1 MIAADSIN
9 QMISDASK
17 LAFVGVAAVFGVLAG
32 FKVSND
38 MESTLNAK
46 PHIQAILT
54 EQRLLLE
61 EQAAN
66 QLNSDSASGQT
77 NPGPEPP
84 KWQLAISQV
93 GLPFPPLH
101 CQLASVFYILTK
113 PLLSVS
119 QAPALQQANAVH
131 FVHIRNAF
139 LSVGWV
145 ENNATRCAVDLRDQ
159 FCLS

>member
-1 MIAADSIN
+1 
-9 QMISDASK
+9 MISDASK

-32 FKVSND
+32 FKVSNN

-46 PHIQAILT
+46 PHIEAIAT

-66 QLNSDSASGQT
+66 QLNSDSGSGQK
-77 NPGPEPP
+77 NAESEPP

-93 GLPFPPLH
+93 SLPFPLLYRR
-101 CQLASVFYILTK
+101 LASVFYILTK
-113 PLLSVS
+113 PLLSFS
-119 QAPALQQANAVH
+119 QAVALQQANAVH
-131 FVHIRNAF
+131 FIHIRNAF

-145 ENNATRCAVDLRDQ
+145 ENNATRYAAVSRDQ
-159 FCLS
+159 VCLS